1 MKPNSLLIVGC
12 GDLGARTG
20 ELLRCCGYDLGGVCR
35 NTSRL
40 PADFTAYSADY
51 CEMGS
56 LAFLEDAA
64 PDYLLLTLKPTEFSA
79 QGYQRGFP
87 QAMANV
93 LSGLGA
99 HQPKAIFMVSST
111 RVFAE
116 RDGGWVDEESPLA
129 QEGYAAKAIIEAEEM
144 LQNSRHSS
152 CIIRFAGI
160 YGDPEGRLITRL
172 GRGEVCAR
180 TPLKYSNRIHRDDCA
195 GFIVHLLALGHS
207 DRLSVYIGVDSQPVP
222 GYEVEQWLAR
232 KINPDAILTEMGSVT
247 MRSLGHKRCSN
258 RCLLASGYRLQ
269 YAGYQ
274 VGYGAV
280 VAARTAIGKE

>member
-20 ELLRCCGYDLGGVCR
+20 ELLRSSGFDLGGVCR

-40 PADFTAYSADY
+40 PAGFTAYAADY

-56 LAFLEDAA
+56 LAFLEEAA

-144 LQNSRHSS
+144 LQNSGHSS
-152 CIIRFAGI
+152 CIVRFAGI

-172 GRGEVCAR
+172 GRGEVCAQ

-195 GFIVHLLALGHS
+195 GFIVHLLALGHA
-207 DRLSVYIGVDSQPVP
+207 DRQSIYIGVDSQPVP
-222 GYEVEQWLAR
+222 GHEVEQWLAR
-232 KINPDAILTEMGSVT
+232 KINPDAVLTEVDSVG

-258 RCLLASGYRLQ
+258 RRMLESGYTMQ
-269 YAGYQ
+269 YDGYQ
-274 VGYGAV
+274 AGYGAV
-280 VAARTAIGKE
+280 VAAREAIGKE